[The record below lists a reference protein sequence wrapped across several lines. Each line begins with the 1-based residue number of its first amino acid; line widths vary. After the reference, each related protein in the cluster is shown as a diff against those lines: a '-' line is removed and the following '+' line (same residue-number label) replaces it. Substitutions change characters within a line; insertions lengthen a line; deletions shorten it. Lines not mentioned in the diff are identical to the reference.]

1 MNVAR
6 LVATEPIEETRIMSK
21 VLQQSLWPFFIL
33 GMIGAVV
40 VDNVSKRTGALDVA
54 YEKLTRI
61 GNVVSTFNAGVDS
74 SLAPML
80 HSASYDATQIAK
92 VQTTSSAEEVN
103 RMLKDGFIL
112 IAVAAGVNELGEPYN
127 LYSLGLTRS

>member
-1 MNVAR
+1 
-6 LVATEPIEETRIMSK
+6 MSK

-40 VDNVSKRTGALDVA
+40 VDNVSKRTGALDIA
-54 YEKLTRI
+54 YEKLIRI
-61 GNVVSTFNAGVDS
+61 GNVVSTFNSGADS
-74 SLAPML
+74 SLTPML